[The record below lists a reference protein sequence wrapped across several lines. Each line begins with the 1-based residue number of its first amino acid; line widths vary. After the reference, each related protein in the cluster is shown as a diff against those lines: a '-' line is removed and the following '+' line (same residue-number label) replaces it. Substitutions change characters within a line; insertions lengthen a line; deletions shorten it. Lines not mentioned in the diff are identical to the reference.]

1 MPLCL
6 LTTNC
11 RKLFVTLLL
20 ELLETLLN
28 VRRTTAIVPLLNVL
42 RAHIRRTRQVASSV
56 QVCLASL
63 RAIRKLVRR
72 IPERIGLRECR
83 GSPTTPRLQLATALR
98 NLRRRRS
105 SSTTLTPRSRRS
117 RRNLTTRHGL
127 GNPRLDLLR
136 LLNILRI
143 RNLQRWHLLQEP
155 RKLLTLHSINTHRI
169 DQ

>member
-42 RAHIRRTRQVASSV
+42 RAHIRRARQVASSV
-56 QVCLASL
+56 KVCLASL

-83 GSPTTPRLQLATALR
+83 GSPTPPRLQLATALR
-98 NLRRRRS
+98 NLSRRRS
-105 SSTTLTPRSRRS
+105 SSTALTSRSRRS

-136 LLNILRI
+136 LLDILRI

-155 RKLLTLHSINTHRI
+155 GKLMTLHSINAHRI